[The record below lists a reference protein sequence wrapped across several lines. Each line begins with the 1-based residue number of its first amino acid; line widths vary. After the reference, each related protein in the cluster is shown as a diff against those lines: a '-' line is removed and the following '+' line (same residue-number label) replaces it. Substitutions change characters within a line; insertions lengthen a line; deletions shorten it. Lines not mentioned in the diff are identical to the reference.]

1 MKTVLKK
8 IIVVIITLE
17 ARMVLWRYKPQIA
30 AVTGSVG
37 KTSTKDA
44 VAAVLAGEFKIRKS
58 QKSFNSE
65 IGVPLVVLGC
75 ENAWLNPFL
84 WLWNIF
90 RGLVLMFWAP
100 NYPKWLVL
108 ETGVDRPGDMK
119 KMSSWLKPHI
129 VVFTAL
135 SDIPTHVEFFASP
148 KAVAKEKSEILKKLE
163 VDDFFVLN
171 SDDDTVY
178 DLKEKTKAKILTYGF
193 GEGADLV
200 ASNYKI
206 MADQHGINFK
216 VDCEGTSIPVRLFN
230 VFGKHHVYPALAAL
244 AVGRAVGLNFVDMGN
259 SLNSYE
265 SPPGRFKPIEGV
277 KNSLILDDSYN
288 SSPLALAAALETMGE
303 MEAKRK
309 IAVLGDMLELGKYA
323 IEAHKSMA
331 EFIIKAGVS
340 IVFAVGPRAK
350 FIAEGLR
357 ELNFPVENIFEFS
370 TSQEAGI
377 KAQDIIEEGDL
388 VLIKGSQSMRMEKI
402 VEEIMAHPENKEKL
416 LARQEKAWK
425 NR

>member
-1 MKTVLKK
+1 
-8 IIVVIITLE
+8 
-17 ARMVLWRYKPQIA
+17 
-30 AVTGSVG
+30 
-37 KTSTKDA
+37 
-44 VAAVLAGEFKIRKS
+44 
-58 QKSFNSE
+58 
-65 IGVPLVVLGC
+65 
-75 ENAWLNPFL
+75 
-84 WLWNIF
+84 
-90 RGLVLMFWAP
+90 
-100 NYPKWLVL
+100 
-108 ETGVDRPGDMK
+108 
-119 KMSSWLKPHI
+119 
-129 VVFTAL
+129 
-135 SDIPTHVEFFASP
+135 
-148 KAVAKEKSEILKKLE
+148 
-163 VDDFFVLN
+163 
-171 SDDDTVY
+171 
-178 DLKEKTKAKILTYGF
+178 
-193 GEGADLV
+193 
-200 ASNYKI
+200 
-206 MADQHGINFK
+206 
-216 VDCEGTSIPVRLFN
+216 
-230 VFGKHHVYPALAAL
+230 
-244 AVGRAVGLNFVDMGN
+244 MGN